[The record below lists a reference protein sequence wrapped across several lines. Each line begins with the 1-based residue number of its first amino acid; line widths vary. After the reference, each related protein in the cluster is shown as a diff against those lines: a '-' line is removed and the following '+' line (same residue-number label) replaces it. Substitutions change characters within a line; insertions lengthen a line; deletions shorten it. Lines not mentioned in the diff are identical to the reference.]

1 VGSGIEFEVGIG
13 EETETF
19 RVEQTVTREVTSC
32 GAEQK
37 QSTKFRLVGMN

>member
-19 RVEQTVTREVTSC
+19 IVEQTVAQQVTSC

-37 QSTKFRLVGMN
+37 QSTKFRLVGRN